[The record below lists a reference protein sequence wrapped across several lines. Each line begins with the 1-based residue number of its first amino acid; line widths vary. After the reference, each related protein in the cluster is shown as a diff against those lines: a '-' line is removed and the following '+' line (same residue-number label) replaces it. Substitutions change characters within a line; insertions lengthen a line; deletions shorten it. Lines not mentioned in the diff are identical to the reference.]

1 MRNCLHLIYANML
14 EKSWKIFGVGQFL
27 LNGKNLSTDLYILQ
41 HNYTWYIKDCQQW
54 ITWGKARIL
63 LPSYNPWKINCSIS
77 NMIDIYLQVHKSL
90 WRLEGRKPDMLTSH
104 TTWPQKKKF
113 SLTPQSQVSCL
124 HKLWSR
130 IMMMILY
137 NKLDMYSIRER
148 GRERDREMGYL
159 FRSSF
164 CMHNIINY
172 FLLCVCR
179 FIALKATK
187 ICEIFA

>member
-1 MRNCLHLIYANML
+1 ML
-14 EKSWKIFGVGQFL
+14 KIL
-27 LNGKNLSTDLYILQ
+27 LQTCMLYVLQ

-148 GRERDREMGYL
+148 GRERDRQMGYL
-159 FRSSF
+159 FRSSL

-179 FIALKATK
+179 FIAVVVSIIFFLFTFQVVLPSKLKVR
-187 ICEIFA
+187 

>member
-27 LNGKNLSTDLYILQ
+27 LNGKNLATDLYILQ

-137 NKLDMYSIRER
+137 WTNWICIQLEREVGKETEKWVICFVLHFVCITSSII
-148 GRERDREMGYL
+148 
-159 FRSSF
+159 FF
-164 CMHNIINY
+164 
-172 FLLCVCR
+172 CVCV
-179 FIALKATK
+179 
-187 ICEIFA
+187 

>member
-1 MRNCLHLIYANML
+1 MSGSNFFQSKKVFDFLTHALNQIQTLGNNCASPSMRNCLHLIYANML

-113 SLTPQSQVSCL
+113 SLTPQLKFHVYTNFEVE
-124 HKLWSR
+124 LWWWFCTTNW
-130 IMMMILY
+130 ICIQLE
-137 NKLDMYSIRER
+137 REV
-148 GRERDREMGYL
+148 GKETD
-159 FRSSF
+159 
-164 CMHNIINY
+164 
-172 FLLCVCR
+172 
-179 FIALKATK
+179 K
-187 ICEIFA
+187 